1 MDELIELLNNPFV
14 GIYVALVAI
23 IQITLYWVSRQNERK
38 LAERRRLAGL
48 GDKILVNQ
56 SQRLA
61 ELKAATRNRALW
73 LLLPIVI
80 LPFALAYID
89 DHFFHTEAEKGLL
102 FTFLLFALWLLFSG
116 TDVAKAALGG
126 LAFCSVTAFSE
137 TFQVGDR
144 VTLRGHSGK
153 VTKIGTFYVKLQTPD
168 DDLVCIPT
176 ASLWSENLVSANAGD
191 RASLCVMPF
200 YLSSQIDAEQLQAA
214 EDAIWTSIQGS
225 TYMDPQKPIQ
235 IYLSQERDCIILTAK
250 AYTASTYN
258 EPLFK
263 SDVTHAF
270 LQFAR
275 KERIPLAAP
284 LQKENSIHA

>member
-14 GIYVALVAI
+14 AIYVVLVAA
-23 IQITLYWVSRQNERK
+23 IQIAAYWASRQKQRK
-38 LAERRRLAGL
+38 LAIRRKLAGL

-56 SQRLA
+56 SQRLE
-61 ELKAATRNRALW
+61 ELKTATRNQALL
-73 LLLPIVI
+73 LLLPIVL
-80 LPFALAYID
+80 LPFLLTPIALYFGYTD
-89 DHFFHTEAEKGLL
+89 SEKGLL
-102 FTFLLFALWLLFSG
+102 FTFLLFALWLLLSA

-126 LAFCSVTAFSE
+126 MAFCTLSAFSE

-144 VTLRGHSGK
+144 VTFRGHSGK
-153 VTKIGTFYVKLQTPD
+153 VTKIGIFYVKLQTGD

-191 RASLCVMPF
+191 HASLCVMPF
-200 YLSSQIDAEQLQAA
+200 YLSSQIDAAQLQTA

-225 TYMDPQKPIQ
+225 TYMDPEKPIQ
-235 IYLSQERDCIILTAK
+235 IYLSQQRDCIQLTAK

-270 LQFAR
+270 LQFAQQ
-275 KERIPLAAP
+275 ERIPLAAP
-284 LQKENSIHA
+284 LQKGEIIHD